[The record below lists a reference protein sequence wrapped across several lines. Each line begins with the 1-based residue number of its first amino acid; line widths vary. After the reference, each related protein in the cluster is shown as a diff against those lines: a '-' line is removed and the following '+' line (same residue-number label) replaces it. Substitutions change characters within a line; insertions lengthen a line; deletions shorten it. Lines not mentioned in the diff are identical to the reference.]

1 MHLLRINMWR
11 SNVLPVG
18 RAATG
23 KRWGM
28 HETYHD
34 EDGIERCDD
43 CEEPLEE
50 CFCACFDCGNQ
61 LEECACNPE

>member
-1 MHLLRINMWR
+1 
-11 SNVLPVG
+11 
-18 RAATG
+18 
-23 KRWGM
+23 M